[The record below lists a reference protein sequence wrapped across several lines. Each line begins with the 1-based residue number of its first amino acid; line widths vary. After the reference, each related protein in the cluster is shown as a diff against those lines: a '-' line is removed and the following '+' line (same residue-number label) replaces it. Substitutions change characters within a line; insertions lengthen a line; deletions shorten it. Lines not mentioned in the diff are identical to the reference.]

1 MNRLNVGGWKIE
13 NEFLPQPDPL
23 HVHVRVANLHQ
34 KMREK
39 DLKRGTNQ
47 LAPGRPGPQHVEL
60 LQGARADAVI
70 DKIMVDA
77 AAVAA
82 TMDAVV
88 VVVVGVGE
96 AEVEVEVEVEAS
108 ID

>member
-1 MNRLNVGGWKIE
+1 
-13 NEFLPQPDPL
+13 
-23 HVHVRVANLHQ
+23 
-34 KMREK
+34 MREK
-39 DLKRGTNQ
+39 DLKRETNQ
-47 LAPGRPGPQHVEL
+47 LAPGRPGPRHVEL

-70 DKIMVDA
+70 DRIMVDA
-77 AAVAA
+77 AVVAA

>member
-1 MNRLNVGGWKIE
+1 
-13 NEFLPQPDPL
+13 
-23 HVHVRVANLHQ
+23 
-34 KMREK
+34 MREK

-70 DKIMVDA
+70 DRIMVDA

-96 AEVEVEVEVEAS
+96 AEVEVEVEAS

>member
-1 MNRLNVGGWKIE
+1 
-13 NEFLPQPDPL
+13 
-23 HVHVRVANLHQ
+23 
-34 KMREK
+34 MREK

-70 DKIMVDA
+70 DRIMVDA

-82 TMDAVV
+82 AMDA

>member
-1 MNRLNVGGWKIE
+1 
-13 NEFLPQPDPL
+13 
-23 HVHVRVANLHQ
+23 
-34 KMREK
+34 MREK

-70 DKIMVDA
+70 DRIMVDA
-77 AAVAA
+77 AVVAA
-82 TMDAVV
+82 TMDA